1 MFWWYKNIEKVDE
14 ALERGFISRPILTA
28 LFSRKKV
35 TFFPVSALFT
45 QVWVW
50 CFLVLVA
57 LPMTSSVEMFLGSK
71 SEIQY
76 LFYCFIFNS
85 FFYPLWV
92 CGRGKQPQYFS
103 YFQVPWSQS
112 WYCPQSQFVFAIS
125 LSDLRRLYTCILFLT
140 TFFSSLQMIGA

>member
-1 MFWWYKNIEKVDE
+1 MMQKMIYFFHRRRQTLPLFRFDNEFWWYKNIEKVDE

-28 LFSRKKV
+28 LFSRNKI
-35 TFFPVSALFT
+35 TLFPVSALFT

-92 CGRGKQPQYFS
+92 CGIGMQPRYFS
-103 YFQVPWSQS
+103 SFQFPWS
-112 WYCPQSQFVFAIS
+112 
-125 LSDLRRLYTCILFLT
+125 
-140 TFFSSLQMIGA
+140 